1 MRITN
6 KIIQN
11 NSLTNINTNRV
22 LQDKLS
28 TQVSTGKKIAR
39 PSEDPIVALR
49 SLRLRTNANQTE
61 QYLKKN
67 VEDAESWLEVT
78 EDAIDTLS
86 SIITD
91 IRKQF
96 VKGNVDSLTVSDR
109 NVIRENIEALQQ
121 EIYNTGNA
129 DFAGRSVFTG
139 YRTES
144 PLTFQSNV
152 NTDYEITESF
162 LVATDDKKTT
172 MSIADK
178 ITYVHTGDVTSTGAN
193 EQDVYSEDI
202 TRLRLAY
209 KECKDGTVTFETSD
223 GTLMSVT
230 TVAKDASPDP
240 YETVV
245 NDPDAIVYVPET
257 GEVLLGKN
265 VAADPKLSA
274 GEVKITYHKD
284 AWLKG
289 DLRPEHYFPCK
300 DITNGIDYNE
310 SDSSGEIEYNIG
322 VNQTLRVNTLANECF
337 NHDISREIH
346 DLLNTINDVEANE
359 EKLAQLQKE
368 LAAIPETD
376 TASRDAVQVKIDA
389 ARKAQTYLNA
399 KLHNQF
405 SNGIANSDNYLD
417 RNNLALTNSGTRS
430 KRLEL
435 IKNRLE
441 TQKTTID
448 ELKSE
453 NEDADLA
460 ETAIKLSSAG
470 YSYNA
475 ALMATGK
482 IVQESLL
489 NYL

>member
-11 NSLTNINTNRV
+11 NSLTNINNNRV

-28 TQVSTGKKIAR
+28 TQVATGKKIAR

-49 SLRLRTNANQTE
+49 SLRLRTNANQTD

-67 VEDAESWLEVT
+67 VEDAESWLSVT

-91 IRKQF
+91 IRKQY
-96 VKGNVDSLTVSDR
+96 VKGNVDSLAVSDR
-109 NVIRENIEALQQ
+109 DVIRENLEALQQ

-144 PLTFQSNV
+144 SLTFQSNADI
-152 NTDYEITESF
+152 DYEITETF
-162 LVATDDKKTT
+162 LMSSNDKK
-172 MSIADK
+172 SSVNVADT
-178 ITYVHTGDVTSTGAN
+178 INYVHTGDLKGATAN
-193 EQDVYSEDI
+193 EQDVYSENI
-202 TRLRLAY
+202 TRLRLSY
-209 KECKDGTVTFETSD
+209 NDCSNSTISLETSD
-223 GTLMSVT
+223 GTVMTAT
-230 TVAKDASPDP
+230 TVTRDSNPDP

-245 NDPDAIVYVPET
+245 NDPNAIIYVPET

-265 VAADPKLSA
+265 VAANPQLSA
-274 GEVKITYHKD
+274 GEVKVTYHKEN
-284 AWLKG
+284 WLKG
-289 DLRPEHYFPCK
+289 DLKPEHYFSCK
-300 DITNGIDYNE
+300 DITNGIDYNV
-310 SDSSGEIEYNIG
+310 SDSTGEIEYNVG

-337 NHDISREIH
+337 NHDIAREVQ
-346 DLLNTINDVEANE
+346 DLLNAINEVEKIEDTISS
-359 EKLAQLQKE
+359 LQKE
-368 LAAIPETD
+368 YNSLPETD
-376 TASRDAVQVKIDA
+376 TAGREAVQVKIDA
-389 ARKAQTYLNA
+389 ARKAQTFLNS
-399 KLHNQF
+399 KLHDLF
-405 SNGIANSDNYLD
+405 SAGIGNSDNYID

-460 ETAIKLSSAG
+460 ETAIKLSSAE

-475 ALMATGK
+475 ALMASGK
-482 IVQESLL
+482 IMKDSLL
-489 NYL
+489 NYI